1 MGMLRSTGIVAAA
14 AAVALGVAAPAQADY
29 YAYIDKLIANGLLVY
44 GKPPRCIPQ
53 PQTDPICPH
62 GINKIWSDEEAYRV
76 GNNICNTIQSGG
88 TRAEA
93 IEGLTYIQGTTYSEG
108 AASAIY
114 DIAVTTLCW
123 Q

>member
-1 MGMLRSTGIVAAA
+1 MGVIRDTVVVAG
-14 AAVALGVAAPAQADY
+14 AVSFSLGVAAPAQADY
-29 YAYIDKLIANGLLVY
+29 YAYIDQLVANGLLVY
-44 GKPPRCIPQ
+44 GRPPRCIPQ
-53 PQTDPICPH
+53 GQTDPICPH
-62 GINKIWSDEEAYRV
+62 GINTIWSDEEAYRV
-76 GNNICNTIQSGG
+76 GNNICTTIQRGG

-93 IEGLTYIQGTTYSEG
+93 IEGLTYIQGITYSES